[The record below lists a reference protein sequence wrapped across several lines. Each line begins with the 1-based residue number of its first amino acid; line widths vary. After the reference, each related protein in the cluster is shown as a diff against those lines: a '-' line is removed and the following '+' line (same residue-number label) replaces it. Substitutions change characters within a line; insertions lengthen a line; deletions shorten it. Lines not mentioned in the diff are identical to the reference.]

1 MLFVKCIHIID
12 RGENMLIYD
21 RFKIIRK
28 HFSLSQAQFAQ
39 KINRSPG
46 FISNVETGRS
56 EVSDDTVCTVYS
68 VFGIN
73 RSWLVS
79 GTGEMFTERHAMAEA
94 DKETVGPRIKR
105 IRNDHKLTQEQF
117 GKAVGYSK
125 VHIHYIEAG
134 KVTPSN
140 ELLKHVADA
149 FSVSYEWLLTGEGEM
164 GENPNKAVV
173 DDKLIEWLK
182 KNPEIVKELRIRG
195 GLD

>member
-1 MLFVKCIHIID
+1 
-12 RGENMLIYD
+12 MLIYD
-21 RFKIIRK
+21 RFKIIRQ
-28 HFSLSQAQFAQ
+28 HFCLSQAQFAQ
-39 KINRSPG
+39 IINKSPG
-46 FISNVETGRS
+46 FIANVETGRS
-56 EVSDDTVCTVYS
+56 EVTDNTVCTVCS

-73 RSWLVS
+73 KSWLTD
-79 GTGEMFTERHAMAEA
+79 GTGEMFAEGHSVAEA

-105 IRNDHKLTQEQF
+105 VRKEHKLTQEQF
-117 GKAVGYSK
+117 GKTVGYSK

-149 FSVSYEWLLTGEGEM
+149 FNVSYAWLLTGEGAIE
-164 GENPNKAVV
+164 GKADQAVV

-182 KNPEIVKELRIRG
+182 NHPEVVKELRIRG